1 MDHFS
6 LFSEISRDFC
16 EFALCKVDQ
25 WLRSVGQE
33 GALGLEE
40 NSPTG
45 AIFLQLQ
52 LSFVF
57 LQSDGGQA
65 KNYTKKLF
73 VGEAL
78 PILVAHITVMRLGAT
93 TTIIL

>member
-1 MDHFS
+1 M
-6 LFSEISRDFC
+6 
-16 EFALCKVDQ
+16 DQ

-57 LQSDGGQA
+57 LHSDGGQA
-65 KNYTKKLF
+65 KNYTQKLF
-73 VGEAL
+73 GGKLL
-78 PILVAHITVMRLGAT
+78 PIFSLKVAQITAMRLEAT
-93 TTIIL
+93 ATIFP

>member
-1 MDHFS
+1 MWKW
-6 LFSEISRDFC
+6 ISGSGLWVRPHLDL
-16 EFALCKVDQ
+16 EEEEEEEED
-25 WLRSVGQE
+25 
-33 GALGLEE
+33 LEE